1 MDCRRAQWKVL
12 PRRARRGKNAE
23 AFLNFHLSFEHCELH
38 GFELRGLALHGFEL
52 RGLAL
57 HGFALHGFAL
67 RGLALHGCELHGREL
82 QEAGC
87 GKCQPFTLIPGTAL
101 KDSGTARFRRPRR
114 RRS

>member
-57 HGFALHGFAL
+57 HG
-67 RGLALHGCELHGREL
+67 CELHGREL

>member
-23 AFLNFHLSFEHCELH
+23 AFFNFHLSFEHCELH
-38 GFELRGLALHGFEL
+38 GFELRGLALHGFE
-52 RGLAL
+52 
-57 HGFALHGFAL
+57 L

>member
-12 PRRARRGKNAE
+12 TRHARRGKNAE
-23 AFLNFHLSFEHCELH
+23 AFLNFRLSFEHCELH
-38 GFELRGLALHGFEL
+38 GFE
-52 RGLAL
+52 
-57 HGFALHGFAL
+57 L

-87 GKCQPFTLIPGTAL
+87 GKCQPFTLIPATAL

>member
-38 GFELRGLALHGFEL
+38 GFALRGLALHGFE
-52 RGLAL
+52 
-57 HGFALHGFAL
+57 L

>member
-57 HGFALHGFAL
+57 HG
-67 RGLALHGCELHGREL
+67 CELHGREL

-101 KDSGTARFRRPRR
+101 KDSGTARFRRLRR

>member
-38 GFELRGLALHGFEL
+38 GFELRGLELHG
-52 RGLAL
+52 R
-57 HGFALHGFAL
+57 
-67 RGLALHGCELHGREL
+67 ELHGREL
-82 QEAGC
+82 QEVGC
-87 GKCQPFTLIPGTAL
+87 GKCQPFILIPGTAL

>member
-57 HGFALHGFAL
+57 HG
-67 RGLALHGCELHGREL
+67 CELHGREL

-101 KDSGTARFRRPRR
+101 KDSGTARFRRLRI

>member
-12 PRRARRGKNAE
+12 TRRARRGKNAE
-23 AFLNFHLSFEHCELH
+23 AFLNFRLSFEHCELH
-38 GFELRGLALHGFEL
+38 GFE
-52 RGLAL
+52 
-57 HGFALHGFAL
+57 L

>member
-38 GFELRGLALHGFEL
+38 GFE
-52 RGLAL
+52 
-57 HGFALHGFAL
+57 L

>member
-38 GFELRGLALHGFEL
+38 GFELRGLELHG
-52 RGLAL
+52 R
-57 HGFALHGFAL
+57 
-67 RGLALHGCELHGREL
+67 ELHGREL